1 MFEED
6 SKKGAAAF
14 SNPLHSA
21 AAQCSTAGGTL
32 SPFED
37 EMRATVSTDSPLSKN
52 LTVSRQPSFDEQ
64 PVAKTTTLVT
74 AALGTKVQS
83 GLLPECEEAAQV
95 QQDLRE
101 AFSGQGWD
109 TDGDGTLD
117 VEELHAIFNTYDIR
131 VAEDKVRSLIE
142 HAGSDGGLSHPEF
155 CAWIG
160 GSDPLASELS
170 RMIFEEKLETIE
182 RSVGV
187 FDKINTALSMIRLS
201 AGNIKERPRMINPRD
216 ELISRLGI
224 IGIADWDKGM
234 PDGELWSLIAKSLSI
249 ELSDEDTQ
257 QLSKMG
263 VASLN
268 QFVEWWD
275 VQSGIDTTTDP
286 YQVALLHL
294 EKSTMISPLSN
305 FRSNWDLLQAVLL
318 MYIAI
323 VLPYRLGFDDSVLL
337 WSFWFFFDLAV
348 DIYFMIDLFVNFRTA
363 IITSDGD
370 ILYHPNDVARAYLL
384 GWFPI
389 DFTSC
394 LPLSYLE
401 YMQKDTESSMGN
413 QNRVVR
419 LLRVRITNTSLSYLP
434 DSST

>member
-1 MFEED
+1 
-6 SKKGAAAF
+6 
-14 SNPLHSA
+14 
-21 AAQCSTAGGTL
+21 
-32 SPFED
+32 
-37 EMRATVSTDSPLSKN
+37 
-52 LTVSRQPSFDEQ
+52 
-64 PVAKTTTLVT
+64 
-74 AALGTKVQS
+74 
-83 GLLPECEEAAQV
+83 
-95 QQDLRE
+95 
-101 AFSGQGWD
+101 
-109 TDGDGTLD
+109 
-117 VEELHAIFNTYDIR
+117 
-131 VAEDKVRSLIE
+131 
-142 HAGSDGGLSHPEF
+142 
-155 CAWIG
+155 
-160 GSDPLASELS
+160 
-170 RMIFEEKLETIE
+170 MIFEEKLETIE

-370 ILYHPNDVARAYLL
+370 ILYHPNDVARAYSGEKKTLYSTL
-384 GWFPI
+384 RLPEFR
-389 DFTSC
+389 FT
-394 LPLSYLE
+394 YV
-401 YMQKDTESSMGN
+401 QQGVQ
-413 QNRVVR
+413 QNAQSDHALMHVPQ
-419 LLRVRITNTSLSYLP
+419 SQSG
-434 DSST
+434 